1 MMLRRE
7 VPTPFIVGH
16 HRFAVAGMVDSHPLT
31 GGDQTVTDADE
42 ECFEACWAD

>member
-16 HRFAVAGMVDSHPLT
+16 HRFAVAGMVGSHLFA
-31 GGDQTVTDADE
+31 GGDQTVTDADQE
-42 ECFEACWAD
+42 GFEARWTD